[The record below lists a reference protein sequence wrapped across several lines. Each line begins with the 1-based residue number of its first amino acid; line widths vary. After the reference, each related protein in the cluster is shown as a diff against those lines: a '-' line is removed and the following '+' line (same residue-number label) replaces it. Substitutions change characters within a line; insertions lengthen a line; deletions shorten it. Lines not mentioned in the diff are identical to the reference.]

1 MPIFTPVVILE
12 VAPPFRKLTLA
23 GRNAP
28 KPIKVGGQQNAIQT
42 WYPGTNK
49 ASVQVMGTQEDD
61 IIMEGRW
68 DDPAGSLFPDKN
80 PLGATVRIKVA
91 RGLMQGQQLC
101 QLLWGTTIVRQGR
114 VKRFEI
120 LYQKKTRTEYRIVFA
135 VDQANEAIAL
145 GPLPILNIDVGGAIS
160 ILAAAAAT
168 ATTMKAT
175 VNAVG
180 NIGGKS

>member
-135 VDQANEAIAL
+135 VDQANEAIASR
-145 GPLPILNIDVGGAIS
+145 PLPILNIDVGGAIS